1 MLPINYIMM
10 DLKFEE
16 VPFAALMIAIAVVCL
31 AAGAIFGKKF
41 WK

>member
-10 DLKFEE
+10 DLQFEE
-16 VPFAALMIAIAVVCL
+16 LTFAVLMIAIAVVGL
-31 AAGAIFGKKF
+31 VVGAIFGKKF